1 MGALGK
7 LTLMDPVRLIEKE
20 TEAIS
25 ISLNAQVNPDGSLV
39 LSGQDLGQYVEEF
52 WGDLDY
58 EYFIIIPR
66 DQKPV
71 LLRRLLVEADRSQ
84 ISIRQ
89 EPESTDDERLLL
101 LLRAMFRLKV
111 FANDSDFQKWLT
123 QQNIKYE
130 FHSYV

>member
-1 MGALGK
+1 
-7 LTLMDPVRLIEKE
+7 MDPVRLIEKE

-25 ISLNAQVNPDGSLV
+25 ILLNAQVNPDGSLV

-101 LLRAMFRLKV
+101 LLRAMFRLKI